1 MSRLT
6 YLKDVATLALDRQ
19 RCVGCEMCVA
29 VCPRAVL
36 VMAEGRAKIR
46 HRDDCMECGA
56 CVRNC
61 PTAAVTVRAG
71 VGCAEAVL
79 NRMLG
84 RKSGACCCLDD
95 DGEIPAAGSQDGGG
109 CC

>member
-1 MSRLT
+1 
-6 YLKDVATLALDRQ
+6 
-19 RCVGCEMCVA
+19 MCVA